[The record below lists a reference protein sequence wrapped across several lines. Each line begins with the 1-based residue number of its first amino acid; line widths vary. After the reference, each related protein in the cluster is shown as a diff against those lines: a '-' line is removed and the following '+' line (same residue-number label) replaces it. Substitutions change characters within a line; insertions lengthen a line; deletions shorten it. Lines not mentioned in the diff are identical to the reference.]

1 MKINLLAFLGLLI
14 FSNFSSFAEDRT
26 LVIENSSER
35 GVYLARSIETE
46 EEIITEGYWH
56 VLPQEENVLGVP
68 LEGKLSARLNFDEDR
83 NPFIPAEE
91 LVNLKRCGS
100 PLDRFKSIVKKNG
113 DPQVILFIGSGE
125 MDGYAEKKE
134 GATCEEAGGEILEG
148 FYETIPCEP
157 DLTGGEMCLPFL
169 ITATETTPSM
179 YVGFCNETLIP
190 ALYLSVRFFEKN
202 EWRTQGWW
210 EVVSNKCRKVG
221 PFPTNQPVYVFAT
234 NSVDDPEP
242 REWTPVGSPLV
253 SSWVNPEVGFL
264 YAEKPDGTCETR
276 INMSDESPLPEK
288 ANFGK
293 LVEAGFHGVATFNIR
308 P

>member
-1 MKINLLAFLGLLI
+1 MKINLFVFLGLFV

-68 LEGKLSARLNFDEDR
+68 FEGRLSARINFEEDR
-83 NPFIPAEE
+83 GPFVPSEE
-91 LVNLKRCGS
+91 LVSLKRCGS
-100 PLDRFKSIVKKNG
+100 PWDRFKAIEKKNG
-113 DPQVILFIGSGE
+113 DPKVILFTGSGE
-125 MDGYAEKKE
+125 IEGYAEKKE
-134 GATCEEAGGEILEG
+134 GASCEEAGGEILSG
-148 FYETIPCEP
+148 FYETVPCAAN
-157 DLTGGEMCLPFL
+157 LTGSEMCLPFL
-169 ITATETTPSM
+169 IASTEPTPTM
-179 YVGFCNETLIP
+179 YVGVCNETETP
-190 ALYLSVRFFEKN
+190 AVYLSVRFFEEN

-221 PFPTNQPVYVFAT
+221 PFPTNQPVYVLAM
-234 NSVDDPEP
+234 NSVDDPEL
-242 REWTPVGSPLV
+242 RQWTPTGSTLV
-253 SSWVNPEVGFL
+253 SSWVNPEAGFL

-293 LVEAGFHGVATFNIR
+293 LVEAGFHGVATFNIL